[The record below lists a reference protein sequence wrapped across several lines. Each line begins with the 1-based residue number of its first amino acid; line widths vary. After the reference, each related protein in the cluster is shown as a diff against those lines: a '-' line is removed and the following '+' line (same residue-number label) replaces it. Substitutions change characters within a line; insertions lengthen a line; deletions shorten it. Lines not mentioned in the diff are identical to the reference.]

1 MDIWKLL
8 FSSVLSIAALFV
20 IAKLMGHKQIAQLDF
35 FDYITG
41 ITIGSIAA
49 ELATELEEPEKP
61 LIAMAVYGACSV
73 LFSFLTT
80 KLPRSRKYLNGMPCI
95 LYDAGKLYRENLKK
109 SKLDISELLLMCRE
123 QGYFDLSELQTVVFE
138 TNGRLSI
145 LPRSCKRPA
154 TPEDLSLTPAPSH
167 IPTTLIMDG
176 YVLHRNLTQAGRD
189 LNWLNRQLSENHI
202 ARPEDA
208 FLVYLNGDGSVCCY
222 DGCPSEKG

>member
-8 FSSVLSIAALFV
+8 FSSVLSVVALFLV
-20 IAKLMGHKQIAQLDF
+20 AKLMGHKQIAQLDF

-49 ELATELEEPEKP
+49 ELATELENPEKP

-73 LFSFLTT
+73 LFSFLTN
-80 KLPRSRKYLNGMPCI
+80 KLPRSRKYLNGTPCI

-109 SKLDISELLLMCRE
+109 SKLDLSEFLLMCRE

-145 LPRSCKRPA
+145 LPRANKRPA
-154 TPEDLSLTPAPSH
+154 TPEDLSLSPSPAH

-176 YVLHRNLTQAGRD
+176 HVLHQNLTAAGRD
-189 LNWLNRQLSENHI
+189 LNWLNKKLSENHI

-208 FLVYLNGDGSVCCY
+208 FLVYLNQDGSVCCY
-222 DGCPSEKG
+222 DGSRS